1 MITDVTV
8 FEIDELNVTE
18 VPAMFA
24 TVPKYLLLESVTLSP
39 TPTDAATEESLK
51 TIVVF
56 PLVVVLE
63 VTPTDT
69 VELPTVPTAVASGDV
84 KVTVT
89 VPVVVTASLKTT
101 SIVPA
106 TVPVFTSVTV
116 ELSAIPVPVTAV
128 PICRVYVPTESVTVY
143 TVTQ

>member
-1 MITDVTV
+1 
-8 FEIDELNVTE
+8 
-18 VPAMFA
+18 
-24 TVPKYLLLESVTLSP
+24 
-39 TPTDAATEESLK
+39 
-51 TIVVF
+51 
-56 PLVVVLE
+56 LVVVAEATLA
-63 VTPTDT
+63 DT
-69 VELPTVPTAVASGDV
+69 VELLTVPTAVASGDV

-89 VPVVVTASLKTT
+89 DPVVVTASLKTT

-106 TVPVFTSVTV
+106 TVLCVPVLTSVTV